1 MVVVKALTLRVGR
14 CCCVVCNENHG
25 GQFIQ
30 LAFPKKRQQSKLFW
44 SESQYVFKLRCTRT
58 SAQTT
63 PTKRSRWRPTLT
75 SPDLPRSV
83 HQLLKVLTSMSSSL
97 FVPLLVG
104 CNLLNK
110 QCWSGK
116 RPSLQARSDHEETSR
131 PGKFIFLSMFS
142 SLHLLQTKTLNCQIA
157 EGGGELGVHQYL
169 IIFLKFVQVYLVI
182 IYLYVHVYQFDR
194 PWTVWRNLTSLHKNV
209 TESPKSN
216 IFAY

>member
-1 MVVVKALTLRVGR
+1 MYEDFSADHANKTITMETHPHLPGPPQ
-14 CCCVVCNENHG
+14 VCAS
-25 GQFIQ
+25 
-30 LAFPKKRQQSKLFW
+30 AFKSSCINVLISIP
-44 SESQYVFKLRCTRT
+44 
-58 SAQTT
+58 
-63 PTKRSRWRPTLT
+63 
-75 SPDLPRSV
+75 SP
-83 HQLLKVLTSMSSSL
+83 
-97 FVPLLVG
+97 FG
-104 CNLLNK
+104 CNPLTN
-110 QCWSGK
+110 QFWSGK

-216 IFAY
+216 IFAYQTFIVVSHVTSHYPNSRLHQT